1 MKQCNDMLRAQPWKD
16 GKKMDYNEL
25 QVSLPVSDGLNKLVI
40 LVLVYEWSR
49 PCGACKMLLSE
60 TAREFTKTLIAI

>member
-25 QVSLPVSDGLNKLVI
+25 QVSLPVCDGLNHLVVLVLRELVGGGGDLRESLLEVG
-40 LVLVYEWSR
+40 LVLVVDLV
-49 PCGACKMLLSE
+49 C
-60 TAREFTKTLIAI
+60 